1 VRRSSLKERG
11 LARKSVNVRLC
22 INAEPCR
29 TFRRMLSAIKPLW
42 ERTFLREVLQRD
54 RWLGVIFAV
63 FVLCQGI
70 AQVFRVEIT
79 PFFLFG
85 MYSEP
90 IVPEPAYVRVAC
102 SVDGEPLTQAQMPRF
117 AGELFFSTLY
127 RYQVLHDHQF
137 QDHYAAT
144 IADELSNLPPRLKRL
159 LEDRLSY
166 RPDQAGPFGA
176 WTIRYLGQAL
186 GRSVRTVQVTR
197 ETYRYVDR
205 RPQLVDASIILSAH
219 AQSDVDR

>member
-1 VRRSSLKERG
+1 MRRSSFKERG

-29 TFRRMLSAIKPLW
+29 TFRRMLAAVKALW

-63 FVLCQGI
+63 FVFCQGI
-70 AQVFRVEIT
+70 AQVLRVEIT

-90 IVPEPAYVRVAC
+90 IMSEPEYVRVAC
-102 SVDGEPLTQAQMPRF
+102 TVDDEPLTQAQMPRF

-127 RYQVLHDHQF
+127 RFQVLADHDF
-137 QDHYAAT
+137 QDHYAPT
-144 IADELSNLPPRLKRL
+144 IADELAGLPPSVKRL

-166 RPDQAGPFGA
+166 RPEHAGPFGD

-219 AQSDVDR
+219 AQSDVKP